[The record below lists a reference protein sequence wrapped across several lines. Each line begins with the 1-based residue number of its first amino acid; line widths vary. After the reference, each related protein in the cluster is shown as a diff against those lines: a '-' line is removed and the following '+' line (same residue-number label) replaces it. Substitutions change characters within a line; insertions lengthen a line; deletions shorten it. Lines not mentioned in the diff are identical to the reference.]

1 MFLLTSNERL
11 LIEYLEV
18 WDPIVYLIGASN
30 LLGAGIR
37 PRPNVLALRDAKA
50 NERPKGRRWDTLGA
64 NCLLRR

>member
-11 LIEYLEV
+11 LIEYLQV

-50 NERPKGRRWDTLGA
+50 NGRRRWDTLGA